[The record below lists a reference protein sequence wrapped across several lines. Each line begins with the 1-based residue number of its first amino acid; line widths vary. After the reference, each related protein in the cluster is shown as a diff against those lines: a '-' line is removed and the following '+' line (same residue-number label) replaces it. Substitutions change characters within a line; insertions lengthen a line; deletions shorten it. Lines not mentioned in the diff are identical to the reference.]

1 MEVILFFSRRYLL
14 EKKRAT
20 ISALL
25 AISLGVAIL
34 VAFLSLTN
42 GYRHS
47 LVDRILGVSGHIRVM
62 NYQGSPLHNY
72 KDKIEEISA
81 IEGVSSARP
90 LILKNGFIDKYSQ
103 MHPVQIL
110 GIPSL
115 GEAENLEFTAG
126 SSTALEKGKSLLG
139 TELAKKTGTQIGDK
153 ISFLFPDGQ
162 QTKLETGAI
171 FDAALRDYNS
181 RVVYISFSRAQEI
194 FDMEQMASMIRVNT
208 EDPFQAKETA
218 QKIEEQTGRAAVT
231 WQEENEN
238 LFSAMKVEERL
249 FAIILFFM
257 LVIAG
262 FGTAN
267 LLNMLV
273 MEKESDIGILKAMGA
288 PAGKIRYIFLCQGLL
303 LGAGGTF
310 LGMGLGIIITIVL
323 SHYPIN
329 VPGDVY
335 NVEYLEIQFRAGQ
348 LLLVG
353 LITILITSL
362 AALFPSHRA
371 TKLEAVEVL
380 RNE

>member
-1 MEVILFFSRRYLL
+1 MEVILFFARRYLL

-34 VAFLSLTN
+34 VSFLSLTN
-42 GYRHS
+42 GYRQS

-62 NYQGSPLHNY
+62 NYQGSPLHNFEQ
-72 KDKIEEISA
+72 KVKEISA
-81 IEGVSSARP
+81 IDGVVSARP
-90 LILKNGFIDKYSQ
+90 LIFQNGFLDKYNQ
-103 MHPVQIL
+103 MHSIQFL

-115 GEAENLEFTAG
+115 EEAENLEFIEG
-126 SSTALEKGKSLLG
+126 SQAALKEGKALLG
-139 TELAKKTGTQIGDK
+139 AELAENTGSATGKENRYI
-153 ISFLFPDGQ
+153 FPDGQ
-162 QTKLETGAI
+162 QINLETGAI
-171 FDAALRDYNS
+171 FDAALQDFNS
-181 RVVYISFSRAQEI
+181 RVVYTSFSRAQEI
-194 FDMEQMASMIRVNT
+194 FDMEQMASFIRVNT
-208 EDPFQAKETA
+208 KDPFQADQTA
-218 QKIEEQTGRAAVT
+218 RKIEEETGYATIT

-257 LVIAG
+257 LIIAG

-288 PAGKIRYIFLCQGLL
+288 PAEKIRYIFLSQGLL
-303 LGAGGTF
+303 LGLGGTI
-310 LGMGLGIIITIVL
+310 LGMILGTIITVIL
-323 SHYPIN
+323 SHYPVKI
-329 VPGDVY
+329 PGDVY
-335 NVEYLEIQFRAGQ
+335 NVEYLEVQFRASQ
-348 LLLVG
+348 LLLIG
-353 LITILITSL
+353 LTTVVITSL

-380 RNE
+380 RDE